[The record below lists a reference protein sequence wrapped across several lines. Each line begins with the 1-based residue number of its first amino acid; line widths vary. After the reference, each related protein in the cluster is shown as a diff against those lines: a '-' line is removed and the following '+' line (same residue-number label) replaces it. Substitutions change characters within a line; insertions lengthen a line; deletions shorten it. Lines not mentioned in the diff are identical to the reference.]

1 MRYAIRTS
9 AIYRLSSIVC
19 RQSSV
24 LKGVLMTNKALF
36 CSFYVN
42 FCAFCASLRP
52 KTFAISAFSAVKKS
66 CLCAFLWLKNPFN
79 QRNLRKPLLINDLSP
94 CKALYTSSDS
104 STDAERSLQNHL
116 FMQNK
121 PNFRKNQM
129 NVTDL
134 LTRDYERKDT
144 WSSGK
149 NKPNSKPIQTQ
160 FKANTNPNK
169 PNTNPIQTQT
179 NPISEAEN
187 AELDI

>member
-1 MRYAIRTS
+1 MTKNNRFSPVSEKGRFDGLVDEGKYLRKSSLCEQILPRTRCRLKTS
-9 AIYRLSSIVC
+9 ALSVD
-19 RQSSV
+19 
-24 LKGVLMTNKALF
+24 
-36 CSFYVN
+36 
-42 FCAFCASLRP
+42 
-52 KTFAISAFSAVKKS
+52 
-66 CLCAFLWLKNPFN
+66 KNPFN